1 MTTNNYP
8 YQKSFEKNLNI
19 NGLAKVTI
27 KEYTSTLIDMFE
39 YLSNFN
45 IGYQKNHH
53 VNQLFDRDIQ
63 QYMNMLVEKRQI
75 NNSTYN
81 KVLSHINIYFKY
93 LFSHDFSDKL
103 PTLTLKGRDRNK
115 ESKINI
121 KWIEQMP
128 NILNDPNVHPYT
140 KMTLLLISKGFKSS
154 EFLKINFYRVFKKI
168 NFNSYE
174 KKFINQ
180 YNNFIKPIQ
189 GKQSSKD
196 IFLKQRIAND
206 PHLTL
211 PGLHK
216 YLKPSEEYLS
226 FSLNPT
232 DLFQG
237 YILNYVIKNPGENEF
252 ELSNHLNL
260 DLASVIYYK
269 KLSTKIIND

>member
-1 MTTNNYP
+1 MNNYP
-8 YQKSFEKNLNI
+8 YQKSFEQYLKI

-45 IGYQKNHH
+45 LGYQKNHH

-63 QYMNMLVEKRQI
+63 QYMNMLIEKRQI

-81 KVLSHINIYFKY
+81 KILSHINIYFKY

-115 ESKINI
+115 KVNIDITWLSKME
-121 KWIEQMP
+121 K
-128 NILNDPNVHPYT
+128 ILNNSNIHPYT
-140 KMTLLLISKGFKSS
+140 KMTLLMISKGFKSS
-154 EFLKINFYRVFKKI
+154 EILRKDFYKIFNKI
-168 NFNSYE
+168 KFNDYE
-174 KKFINQ
+174 KTFINSFSI
-180 YNNFIKPIQ
+180 FIKPIQ
-189 GKQSSKD
+189 EKQNSKD
-196 IFLKQRIAND
+196 IFLKQRIAED

-216 YLKPSEEYLS
+216 YLKPSEAFLDISLS
-226 FSLNPT
+226 PS

-237 YILNYVIKNPGENEF
+237 YILNYVIKNPEENEF

-260 DLASVIYYK
+260 DLASVIYYQ
-269 KLSTKIIND
+269 KLATKIKTS